1 MTASH
6 VLALLPTEM
15 ERDTTASTL
24 LEFLSGGATALVR
37 DGSGRMTLESVS
49 ADVAFLSKVM
59 RTGCFRRGKAI
70 IEPTTRQVIGYEM
83 EMIAM
88 EDAVA

>member
-15 ERDTTASTL
+15 DRDTSANTL
-24 LEFLSGGATALVR
+24 VDFLSRGATALVR
-37 DGSGRMTLESVS
+37 DDSGRMTLESVS
-49 ADVAFLSKVM
+49 DDVAFLSQVM

-88 EDAVA
+88 EDEVA